1 MKTYIAV
8 SIASVS
14 IIIASFFFGSSIKS
28 KFKKTN
34 SISVKGLGTIDF
46 ESDLIVW
53 KASFGKKSTSLKDA
67 YARLEY
73 DRKKIEAHLINK
85 GISKKEMV
93 YSSIEIRKDYKSVYD
108 KKTEQSSSIFTGYKL
123 TQSVTVESK
132 KVNLVED
139 VSRKITE
146 LITSDIEINSYAPSY
161 YYTKLADLKIKMI
174 ASATKDAKNRAKTI
188 AVNAGANLG
197 ILKKATM
204 GVFQIT
210 GRNSS
215 DDYSWGGTY
224 NTSSKLKTAS
234 ITMRLE
240 YLTE

>member
-1 MKTYIAV
+1 MKNYISV
-8 SIASVS
+8 SIASIG
-14 IIIASFFFGSSIKS
+14 IIIAAFLFGSTFKS
-28 KFKKTN
+28 RNKKDN
-34 SISVKGLGTIDF
+34 IISAKGLGTIDF

-53 KASFGKKSTSLKDA
+53 KGSFGKKDENLKDA
-67 YARLEY
+67 YAQLEK
-73 DRKKIEAHLINK
+73 DRQKIENYLMKK
-85 GISKKEMV
+85 GISINEMV
-93 YSSIEIRKDYKSVYD
+93 YSSIDIRKNYKSVYD
-108 KKTEQSSSIFTGYKL
+108 KNTEQSSSVFTGYEL
-123 TQSVTVESK
+123 TQNVTIESK
-132 KVNLVED
+132 KVDKVEEL
-139 VSRKITE
+139 SRKITE
-146 LITSDIEINSYAPSY
+146 LITSGIELNSYAPSY

-188 AVNAGANLG
+188 ALNAGSDLGKLQNAN
-197 ILKKATM
+197 M

-240 YLTE
+240 YFAD

>member
-1 MKTYIAV
+1 MKLIPK
-8 SIASVS
+8 IW
-14 IIIASFFFGSSIKS
+14 IKS
-28 KFKKTN
+28 
-34 SISVKGLGTIDF
+34 
-46 ESDLIVW
+46 
-53 KASFGKKSTSLKDA
+53 LK
-67 YARLEY
+67 
-73 DRKKIEAHLINK
+73 
-85 GISKKEMV
+85 
-93 YSSIEIRKDYKSVYD
+93 
-108 KKTEQSSSIFTGYKL
+108 
-123 TQSVTVESK
+123 SK